1 MNGVMV
7 KSGFMLLLVILLP
20 VYVWAQ
26 HPRFIYLQTENK
38 LPFYVKIDKRIL
50 TATDPGYLIVPGL
63 TGNDYPVVIGF
74 LQKEWSEMNVTIN
87 VQDANAGFLLKN
99 EGEKGWSLLNLQTN
113 QRLEMQRSKSFQP
126 GVEIQSGAGEF
137 ARVLAEVVNDPTIAE
152 ITVTGTAPDTAG
164 LTKDNKAVTENTG
177 ITKLKADSTAAGQL
191 ITYIDNTGTGTD
203 SVKVFIPVNK
213 TESLPENEA
222 ITASPPADSL
232 KSDKERTGTRFI
244 NMELQN
250 PNASKDSGSLKK
262 DDLVITEK
270 KKRLTGN
277 PETPNDTLMR
287 ALIPGKDTLQ
297 HACKKT
303 ATQKDFLK
311 LRQQMAAEENEK
323 NMIRAAGKRFTVTC
337 FTAEQVKNLGVLFI
351 SEEEKYRFYVTAYPF
366 VSDPENIAV
375 LEEQLTDEYFRS
387 RLKVMRSH

>member
-7 KSGFMLLLVILLP
+7 RSGFMLLLVILLP

-26 HPRFIYLQTENK
+26 LPRFIYLQTENK

-50 TATDPGYLIVPGL
+50 TASDPGFLIVPGL
-63 TGNDYPVVIGF
+63 SGNAYPVVIGF
-74 LQKEWSEMNVTIN
+74 LQKEWPEMNVTIN
-87 VQDANAGFLLKN
+87 VQDASAGFLLKN
-99 EGEKGWSLLNLQTN
+99 EGDKGWSLVNLQTN
-113 QRLEMQRSKSFQP
+113 QRLEMRQSKSFQP

-137 ARVLAEVVNDPTIAE
+137 ARVLAEVVNDPNIAE
-152 ITVTGTAPDTAG
+152 ITVTGTLPDTTG
-164 LTKDNKAVTENTG
+164 LTKDNKAETENTG
-177 ITKLKADSTAAGQL
+177 IIKLKADSTSTGQL
-191 ITYIDNTGTGTD
+191 ITYLDNTGAGTD

-213 TESLPENEA
+213 TETLPQNEA
-222 ITASPPADSL
+222 ITASPATDSM
-232 KSDKERTGTRFI
+232 KSIKERTGTRFI

-250 PNASKDSGSLKK
+250 PNASTDSGSLKK

-287 ALIPGKDTLQ
+287 ASIPGKDTLQ

-303 ATQKDFLK
+303 ATQKEFLK

-323 NMIRAAGKRFTVTC
+323 NMIKAAGKRFAVTC

-351 SEEEKYRFYVTAYPF
+351 SEEEKYKFYVTAYPF